1 MTELKKGLK
10 FLRELNFFE
19 HFQSRMHICLSAH
32 CQNQHGS
39 GHGHD
44 SYNSLDFSGS
54 TLFYWI
60 GISRAVQKR
69 WNVKNE

>member
-1 MTELKKGLK
+1 
-10 FLRELNFFE
+10 
-19 HFQSRMHICLSAH
+19 MHICLSAH

-60 GISRAVQKR
+60 GSRHADQIIIWEEEVEREKGVTNDSCWIR
-69 WNVKNE
+69 DTRVD